1 MGEADRYSEFRQHT
15 KRYRYLLGDDRNA
28 LVNLIIINIIFFLLL
43 YSIKVG
49 YQAFEKPDSKYLTSI
64 FEYFALPAHLSVLSE
79 RPWTI
84 FTWMFSEATFWSFF
98 ANMVWLWCFGSLL
111 QSISGNTKII
121 PVYIYG
127 GLAGALFFIA
137 GFYLFMNT
145 GDQTI
150 NIFLNGA
157 NASVMA
163 VATAVVMLTPSYRIL
178 PDIRGGVPI
187 WVLLAIYILI
197 DVINIHNAALP
208 WQLSH
213 LGGALAGV
221 LFVILLH
228 KGWDGSLWMNR
239 FYHTFMN
246 LFNPSG
252 RGNSKTARESLF
264 YEKGNRNP
272 YQKSPHI
279 TQQRVDEILDKINTK
294 GYHFLTDE
302 EKKILKKAS
311 EDNSL

>member
-1 MGEADRYSEFRQHT
+1 MGEADRYSEFKQHT

-28 LVNLIIINIIFFLLL
+28 LVNLLIINIIFFLLL
-43 YSIKVG
+43 YAIKVG
-49 YQAFEKPDSKYLTSI
+49 YQAFEKPDSNYLSAI

-84 FTWMFSEATFWSFF
+84 ITWMFSEATFWSFF
-98 ANMVWLWCFGSLL
+98 ANMIWLWCFGSLL

-121 PVYIYG
+121 PVYLYG
-127 GLAGALFFIA
+127 GFVGGLFFIA
-137 GFYLFMNT
+137 GFYLFIHT
-145 GDQTI
+145 GANNS
-150 NIFLNGA
+150 NIFINGA

-163 VATAVVMLTPSYRIL
+163 VATAVVMLTPTYRIL
-178 PDIRGGVPI
+178 PEIRGGVPI
-187 WVLLAIYILI
+187 WILLAIYIFI
-197 DVINIHNAALP
+197 DVIKMYHAALP

-221 LFVILLH
+221 IFVILLH

-239 FYHTFMN
+239 FYHTLMN

-252 RGNSKTARESLF
+252 RGNNKTSRESLF
-264 YEKGNRNP
+264 YEKGNRSP
-272 YQKSPHI
+272 YQKSPNI